1 MMHSDMMK
9 EFIHYILG
17 GHTMNKKARL
27 ATLTLA
33 AVMLTGVAAGCSS
46 SKNEGNKGT
55 SSEPASSASAS
66 PASATKDPYEIAIA
80 VPVFGAV
87 PKDLPAVQ
95 EEISKIAQAK
105 MNTTVKIIPVSIGAW
120 GQQMNL
126 MTSGREKLDLFFE
139 FGQGYSADVAAGK
152 IIPLDDLLNQY
163 GEGIKNQI
171 APEYLNSAK
180 INGKIYGAPVYK
192 DYTTGVPGVLM
203 RKDLVDKYQIDV
215 ASIKTIDDLDQVYET
230 IKKNEPTIVPLGA
243 GLTLPS
249 DKYVWYDKL
258 GDRYGVLPGYDND
271 LKVVNLFETKEYEDY
286 LNKMHSWAKAGYFN
300 KDAATSQVGGFEL
313 LKADKA
319 FSYFIG
325 LKPGNLE
332 SETRAAGKEL
342 VFVPLM
348 SDIYA
353 TTSDTLGGL
362 WTISSNSSNPERVM
376 MFMNL
381 MYTDK
386 DIANLFIFGIEG
398 KDYVKVTDT
407 SIDYPEGVDSKTVG
421 YSFQSWMYA
430 NPSIAYLMKS
440 DHQEMWKLTAEA
452 NQNAIKSKA
461 LGFAFNSEPVKNEI
475 TALKNVTDQYVK
487 GLETGT
493 FDPADKLP
501 EFRAKLKAAGIDKV
515 IAEKQKQLDA
525 WAAANQK

>member
-1 MMHSDMMK
+1 
-9 EFIHYILG
+9 
-17 GHTMNKKARL
+17 MNKKARL

-33 AVMLTGVAAGCSS
+33 TVMLTGVMAGCAST
-46 SKNEGNKGT
+46 KNEGNNGN
-55 SSEPASSASAS
+55 SGAPASSTNTNENNSQN
-66 PASATKDPYEIAIA
+66 SATKDSYEIAIA
-80 VPVFGAV
+80 IPVFGPV
-87 PKDLPAVQ
+87 PKDLVAVQ
-95 EEISKIAQAK
+95 DEISKIAKAK
-105 MNTTVKIIPVSIGAW
+105 INATVKILPISIGAW

-126 MTSGREKLDLFFE
+126 MTSGREKLDLFFD
-139 FGQGYSADVAAGK
+139 FGQGYSPDVAAGK
-152 IIPLDDLLNQY
+152 IIPLDDLLDQY
-163 GEGIKNQI
+163 GEGIKSQI
-171 APEYLNSAK
+171 PPEYLNSAK

-203 RKDLVDKYQIDV
+203 RKDLIDKYKIDV
-215 ASIKTIDDLDQVYET
+215 ASIKTIDDLDQVYKTVKE
-230 IKKNEPTIVPLGA
+230 NEPTIVPLGA
-243 GLTLPS
+243 GLTVPS

-258 GDRYGVLPGYDND
+258 GDRNGVLPGFDNN

-300 KDAATSQVGGFEL
+300 KDAATSQVGGSEL
-313 LKADKA
+313 LKAGKA

-332 SETRAAGKEL
+332 SEMRTTGKEL
-342 VFVPLM
+342 VFAPLM
-348 SDIYA
+348 SNIYA

-362 WTISSNSSNPERVM
+362 WTISSNSANPERVM

-386 DIANLFIFGIEG
+386 DIANLFIYGIEG
-398 KDYVKVTDT
+398 KDYVKVSDT
-407 SIDYPEGVDSKTVG
+407 TIDYPEGIDAKTVG

-440 DHQEMWKLTAEA
+440 DQQEMWKLTAEA

-461 LGFAFNSEPVKNEI
+461 LGFAFNAEPVKNEI

-501 EFRAKLKAAGIDKV
+501 EFKAKLKAAGIDKV